1 VYLSAG
7 KKHKVFEG
15 SGKLFTRSFSGNK
28 HSMENKNMSI
38 EKLIKTASGEIPADI
53 LLKNC
58 RIINTYTGEIIP
70 GNIAIY
76 NNMIAGIGDYQAS
89 ETHDMK
95 GMYASPG
102 FIDAHVHIE
111 SSMSSP
117 PGFAKAVLP
126 HGTTSVI
133 ADPHEIAN
141 VLGTAGIKYMLDS
154 SENLPVNFFF
164 ALPSCVPAT
173 AMETSGACLEADDL
187 RQFYSHPR
195 VVALAEVMNYPGVIS
210 CSRGILDKINDARSF
225 GRKIDGHAPLL
236 SGKSLSAYVSAGIES
251 DHECS
256 VASEAIEKLRL
267 GMKIMIREGTC
278 AKNLS
283 ELVRIVNPVT
293 SGHMMWCTDDRHPHD
308 LLNIGHID
316 SIIVKAIREG
326 LDPVTAIRMGTINP
340 AVHFGLR
347 DAGAIA
353 PGKKADIVFFSDL
366 ENPVPEIVYAG
377 GRKAAENGKIVS
389 GMVFPDIKR
398 PGNAMNVNPDAL
410 DFSVKAESGKIRV
423 VTASGDQLVTG
434 HEIHEP
440 YIKNGLAVADTS
452 RDILKIA
459 VVERYTGRNGTGLGF
474 IKGFGLKKG
483 AIASSVCHD
492 SHNLITVGTNDDDM
506 LAAVRHLVKTG
517 GGLAVACEG
526 KITASLPLETAG
538 LMSEADVE
546 ETAGR
551 LDIIADAVSAIGSAF
566 TDPFMTLAFMALPV
580 IPDLKMTDKGLFDVR
595 SFSHTELF
603 RKD

>member
-1 VYLSAG
+1 
-7 KKHKVFEG
+7 
-15 SGKLFTRSFSGNK
+15 
-28 HSMENKNMSI
+28 MSI
-38 EKLIKTASGEIPADI
+38 EKLIKTASGEIPTDL

-58 RIINTYTGEIIP
+58 RIINTFTGEIIP

-76 NNMIAGIGDYQAS
+76 QNMIAGIGDYEAL
-89 ETHDMK
+89 EIHDMN
-95 GMYASPG
+95 GMFASPG

-111 SSMSSP
+111 SSMSGP
-117 PGFAKAVLP
+117 AGFAKAILP

-141 VLGTAGIKYMLDS
+141 VLGIAGIRYMLDS
-154 SENLPVNFFF
+154 SENLPVNFYF

-173 AMETSGACLEADDL
+173 CMETSGAELKAEDL
-187 RQFYSHPR
+187 GQFYTHPR
-195 VVALAEVMNYPGVIS
+195 VTALAEVMNYPGVIS
-210 CSRGILDKINDARSF
+210 CSKDIIDKINDAEAH
-225 GRKIDGHAPLL
+225 GKMIDGHAPLL
-236 SGKSLSAYVSAGIES
+236 SGKDLCAYISAGITS

-256 VASEAIEKLRL
+256 VASEAMEKMRL

-283 ELVRIVNPVT
+283 ELVKIINPST
-293 SGHMMWCTDDRHPHD
+293 SGRMMWCTDDRHPHD

-316 SIIVKAIREG
+316 SIIRKAIQEG

-340 AVHFGLR
+340 AGHFGLKHL
-347 DAGAIA
+347 GAIA

-366 ENPVPEIVYAG
+366 ENPVPETVYAG
-377 GRKAAENGKIVS
+377 GKKAAENGRIFS
-389 GMVFPDIKR
+389 GVIFPETDR
-398 PGNAMNVNPDAL
+398 PGNAMNVNPDHI
-410 DFSVKAESGKIRV
+410 DFRIKAEQGRIRV
-423 VTASGDQLVTG
+423 ISASGDQLVTG

-440 YIKNGLAVADTS
+440 AVQNGFAVADIS

-459 VVERYTGRNGTGLGF
+459 VVERYSGKNGTGLGF
-474 IKGFGLKKG
+474 IKGFGFKKG

-492 SHNLITVGTNDDDM
+492 SHNLITVGTNDEDM
-506 LAAVRHLVKTG
+506 MTAVRHLVKTG

-546 ETAGR
+546 ETARR
-551 LDIIADAVSAIGSAF
+551 LDTVATAVSDLGSAF
-566 TDPFMTLAFMALPV
+566 KDPFMTLAFMALPV
-580 IPDLKMTDKGLFDVR
+580 IPELKITDKGLFDIR
-595 SFSHTELF
+595 LFSHAGLF
-603 RKD
+603 IMDR